1 MIMEYQNIINL
12 LDNTTNQPSKIRTKI
27 GVKINDDEP
36 KIYNIKTI
44 VKLNFRL

>member
-1 MIMEYQNIINL
+1 MEYQNIINL
-12 LDNTTNQPSKIRTKI
+12 LDNTTNQQSKIRTKI

-44 VKLNFRL
+44 VKLIFRL